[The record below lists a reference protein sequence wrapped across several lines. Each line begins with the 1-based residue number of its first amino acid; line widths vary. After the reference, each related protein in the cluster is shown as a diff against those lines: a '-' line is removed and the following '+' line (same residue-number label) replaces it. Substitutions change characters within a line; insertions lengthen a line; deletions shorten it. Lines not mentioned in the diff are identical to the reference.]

1 MSTNQRINSDFIYI
15 INAVHSLA
23 MGVGETMLYCPNDG
37 VRSDIVD
44 VGGILRTLI
53 GVRGVGTATTCFD

>member
-1 MSTNQRINSDFIYI
+1 
-15 INAVHSLA
+15 
-23 MGVGETMLYCPNDG
+23 MGVGEAMLYWPNDG

-53 GVRGVGTATTCFD
+53 GVRGVGTATNCFD